1 MTVAHIDVAIRGHG
15 SVCGPAEWS
24 STHRWRRAERAPDR
38 EDVATV
44 LRPLPDRLV
53 AAVSGIDVTVDPDR
67 DAVREREVML
77 AVDLA
82 PRVEEVPIAVEDHH
96 RMLPAVE
103 HVDVVIRVD
112 GDIRDLDERPPLGT
126 LEEPLHDLVAV
137 PPYLPY
143 HPCPPPIHA
152 RAARPNDATSGRSSD
167 GKPRGRVAR
176 RQRDYR
182 CVNAGTIDST
192 TVGPSTPNLV
202 YGRGGT
208 STS

>member
-15 SVCGPAEWS
+15 SVCRPAEWS

-53 AAVSGIDVTVDPDR
+53 AAVGGIDVTVDPDR
-67 DAVREREVML
+67 DAMREREVML
-77 AVDLA
+77 AVYLA

-112 GDIRDLDERPPLGT
+112 GDIRDLDERPALRA
-126 LEEPLHDLVAV
+126 LEEAFDDLVAV
-137 PPYLPY
+137 PSDLAC
-143 HPCPPPIHA
+143 HQSSPI
-152 RAARPNDATSGRSSD
+152 DT
-167 GKPRGRVAR
+167 R
-176 RQRDYR
+176 RETER
-182 CVNAGTIDST
+182 CHRRISV
-192 TVGPSTPNLV
+192 
-202 YGRGGT
+202 RR
-208 STS
+208 